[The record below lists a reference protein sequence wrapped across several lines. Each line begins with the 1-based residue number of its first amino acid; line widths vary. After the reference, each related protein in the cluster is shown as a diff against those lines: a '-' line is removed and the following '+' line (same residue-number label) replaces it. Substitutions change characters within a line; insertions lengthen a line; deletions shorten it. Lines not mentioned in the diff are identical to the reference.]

1 MILRRITEHV
11 KAQNWFAVGLDFLI
25 VVIGVFFGLQASN
38 WNDAARMRALEQ
50 SYISR
55 TAEDLRSS
63 ISTFEA
69 ELEAATASRRALE
82 RFISAIEAPST
93 PDAELLSAT
102 QGYLTEGVFL
112 AAFSPTR
119 ATFEEL
125 RSTGNLDIIRDR
137 QLREALI
144 DLDTFYESSNGSF
157 SVNLAF
163 VSPADADYIM
173 RVDAFLF
180 DARLADVIAERSPE
194 TWASYIRAN
203 RALMTRHAAMHY
215 WLKDRAIE
223 ILTGAIDETQAV
235 LNRIE
240 ADQ

>member
-1 MILRRITEHV
+1 MILRRLTEHV

-38 WNDAARMRALEQ
+38 WNDAERVRTLER

-55 TAEDLRSS
+55 TADDLRSS
-63 ISTFEA
+63 ISAFEA
-69 ELEAATASRRALE
+69 EIERATASRSALE
-82 RFISAIEAPST
+82 RFMSAIEAPST
-93 PDAELLSAT
+93 PDAELLSAA
-102 QGYLTEGVFL
+102 QSYLTEGVLL
-112 AAFSPTR
+112 AKFGPTR
-119 ATFEEL
+119 TTFEEL
-125 RSTGNLDIIRDR
+125 RSTGNLDTIRDR

-144 DLDTFYESSNGSF
+144 DLDTFYDGSNDSF

-173 RVDAFLF
+173 SVDAFLF
-180 DARLADVIAERSPE
+180 DARLADLIAERSLE
-194 TWASYIRAN
+194 AQARYIRAN

-223 ILTGAIDETQAV
+223 ILNGAIDETQAV
-235 LNRIE
+235 LNLIE
-240 ADQ
+240 ASE